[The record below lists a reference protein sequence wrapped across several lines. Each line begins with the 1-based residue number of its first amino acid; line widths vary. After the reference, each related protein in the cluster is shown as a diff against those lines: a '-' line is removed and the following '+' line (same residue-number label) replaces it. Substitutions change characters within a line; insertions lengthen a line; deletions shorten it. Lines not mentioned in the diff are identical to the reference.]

1 MLCGPMQV
9 NGSAKAKI
17 DVTAGAGSA
26 RIPIVLVEDH
36 LILKEGL
43 VALLEIEQD
52 LEIVGQAADAATAIA
67 LVRSLRPAVLIT
79 DLSLEGES
87 GISLIA
93 SVREVAPETAS
104 LVLTAHH
111 EEEYFRA
118 AMKAGALG
126 FVLKDASRLELLD
139 AIRSVAAGR
148 QYLSSAL
155 ASRVLSGYLRIAGEG
170 SSVAP
175 TNQLTDREREVLARI
190 AAGQGNKAIASGLAI
205 SVKTV
210 EKHRAN
216 LMRKLGL
223 HNSAEVT
230 MYAVKY
236 GLIGTA
242 GGQFRGW

>member
-1 MLCGPMQV
+1 MREK
-9 NGSAKAKI
+9 GSAKTGI
-17 DVTAGAGSA
+17 DATASAGSA
-26 RIPIVLVEDH
+26 RISIVLVEDH

-52 LEIVGQAADAATAIA
+52 LEIVGHAADAATAID

-79 DLSLEGES
+79 DLSLVGES
-87 GISLIA
+87 GISLI
-93 SVREVAPETAS
+93 SNVREVAPATAS

-126 FVLKDASRLELLD
+126 FVLKDANRLELLH

-148 QYLSSAL
+148 QYLCSTL
-155 ASRVLSGYLRIAGEG
+155 AGRVLSGYLRIAGEG
-170 SSVAP
+170 SWETP
-175 TNQLTDREREVLARI
+175 IDQLTDREREVLARI
-190 AAGQGNKAIASGLAI
+190 AAGHANKTIASGLAI

-230 MYAVKY
+230 MFAVRY
-236 GLIGTA
+236 GLISTA
-242 GGQFRGW
+242 AGDSGAR

>member
-1 MLCGPMQV
+1 MQV
-9 NGSAKAKI
+9 NGSAKRNI
-17 DVTAGAGSA
+17 DANSGTGSA
-26 RIPIVLVEDH
+26 RIAIVLVEDH
-36 LILKEGL
+36 VILKEGL

-52 LEIVGQAADAATAIA
+52 LEIVGHAADAATAID

-79 DLSLEGES
+79 DLSLVGES

-93 SVREVAPETAS
+93 NVREVTPATAC

-126 FVLKDASRLELLD
+126 FVLKDASRLELLH
-139 AIRSVAAGR
+139 AIRSVAVGK

-170 SSVAP
+170 SSASP
-175 TNQLTDREREVLARI
+175 TDQLTDREREVLARI
-190 AAGQGNKAIASGLAI
+190 AAGQANKNIASGLAI

-230 MYAVKY
+230 MFAVRY
-236 GLIGTA
+236 GLISTA
-242 GGQFRGW
+242 ALDSGRP